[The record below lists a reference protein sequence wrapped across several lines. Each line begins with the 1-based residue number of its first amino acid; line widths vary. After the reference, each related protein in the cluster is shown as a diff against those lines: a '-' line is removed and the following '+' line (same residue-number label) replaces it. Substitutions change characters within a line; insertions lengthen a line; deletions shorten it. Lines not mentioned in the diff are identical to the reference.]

1 MLVQSSIC
9 WTGAR
14 RLPLA
19 AAVLLAF
26 GTTTHAATILVTQD
40 TDAHVSGL
48 CSLREAIQSANE
60 HSAPADTNC
69 LAGSGAD
76 DTIQI
81 PFASISLSQ
90 GTLAPTGNLL
100 IEGTVEGGRA
110 TVMRPADAPA
120 FQIFAVMS
128 GDLTVQRL
136 QISGGRADFDGYGGG
151 GGIFATAPATVT
163 LIDSVVSGNS
173 SASSRGGGGIYT
185 LAELTLIRST
195 ISGNTAESLSSS
207 GGGILAKYNATVIDS
222 TISGNFARYSGG
234 GITITKAP
242 DVNNYTLTIS
252 NSTIAGNTAGDGPGG
267 GIFVDV
273 GTTASISNSTVAF
286 NKSNE
291 AATGKGAGIFIN
303 GGDDGDGQLVLISTL
318 MTENIKGKYSQDIAA
333 ARTVTVG
340 GNRDLVRDV
349 TPEVTLPADTLHCDP
364 QVSALADNGGLTQ
377 TIRLPPQSCA
387 IDGGARNNLQYDQRG
402 AGFPRVIGANAD
414 IGAFESSDVIFAN
427 GFEGAD

>member
-1 MLVQSSIC
+1 MSVQSSIR

-14 RLPLA
+14 RLPLT
-19 AAVLLAF
+19 AAVLLVF
-26 GTTTHAATILVTQD
+26 GTTAHAATIVVTQD
-40 TDAHVSGL
+40 TDAHVFGL

-90 GTLAPTGNLL
+90 GTLAPTGTLL
-100 IEGTVEGGRA
+100 IEGTVEGSRT

-120 FQIFAVMS
+120 FPIFSVLS

-151 GGIFATAPATVT
+151 GGINATATVT
-163 LIDSVVSGNS
+163 LVDSVVSGNS
-173 SASSRGGGGIYT
+173 SATHGGGGGIYSF
-185 LAELTLIRST
+185 AGLTLINST
-195 ISGNTAESLSSS
+195 VSGNTAESLSSS
-207 GGGILAKYNATVIDS
+207 GGGIVAKYNTSVIDS

-234 GITITKAP
+234 GIAITAAFP
-242 DVNNYTLTIS
+242 DVNNYMLTIS

-267 GIFVDV
+267 GLFVDV

-303 GGDDGDGQLVLISTL
+303 GDDDGDGQLVLISTL
-318 MTENIKGKYSQDIAA
+318 MTENIRGKYSQDIAA

-340 GNRDLVRDV
+340 GNHNLVRDV
-349 TPEVTLPADTLHCDP
+349 TNEVTLPADTLRCDP
-364 QVSALADNGGLTQ
+364 QAGALADNGGPTQ
-377 TIRLPPQSCA
+377 TIRLAPQSCA

-414 IGAFESSDVIFAN
+414 IGAIESSDVIFTN

>member
-1 MLVQSSIC
+1 MPMQSSIR

-19 AAVLLAF
+19 AAVVLAC
-26 GTTTHAATILVTQD
+26 GSTTHAATIVVTQD

-60 HSAPADTNC
+60 HSAPAETNC

-76 DTIQI
+76 DIIQI

-90 GTLAPTGNLL
+90 GSLAPSGTVL
-100 IEGTVEGGRA
+100 IEGTVEGSRT
-110 TVMRPADAPA
+110 TVMRTADAPA
-120 FQIFAVMS
+120 FPIFNVS
-128 GDLTVQRL
+128 TGDLTVQRL

-151 GGIFATAPATVT
+151 GGIASSAPVT

-173 SASSRGGGGIYT
+173 SATYGGGGGIYT
-185 LAELTLIRST
+185 VARLTLLEST
-195 ISGNTAESLSSS
+195 VSGNVAESLTSS
-207 GGGILAKYNATVIDS
+207 GGGIVAKYDTSVMDS

-234 GITITKAP
+234 GIAITTFFP
-242 DVNNYTLTIS
+242 TVSDETLTIS

-267 GIFVDV
+267 GIFINV
-273 GTTASISNSTVAF
+273 GTKASISNSTVAF

-291 AATGKGAGIFIN
+291 AATGRGAGIFIN
-303 GGDDGDGQLVLISTL
+303 GDDDGDGQLVLISTL

-333 ARTVTVG
+333 ARPVTVG

-349 TPEVTLPADTLHCDP
+349 TNEVTLPADTVRCDP
-364 QVSALADNGGLTQ
+364 GASALADNGGPTQ
-377 TIRLPPQSCA
+377 TVRLAPQSCA
-387 IDGGARNNLQYDQRG
+387 IDAGARNNLQYDQRG
-402 AGFPRVIGANAD
+402 AGFARAIGANAD
-414 IGAFESSDVIFAN
+414 IGAIESSDVIFAN
-427 GFEGAD
+427 GFEDAD